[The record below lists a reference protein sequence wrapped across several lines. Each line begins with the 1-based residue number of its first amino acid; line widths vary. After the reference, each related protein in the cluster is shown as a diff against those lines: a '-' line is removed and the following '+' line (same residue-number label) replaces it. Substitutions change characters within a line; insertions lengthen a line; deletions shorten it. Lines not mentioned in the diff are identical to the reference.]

1 MKQTHLN
8 VSHCFR
14 FTDSFFG
21 VLFFCRYKRFF
32 SDASFGATY
41 LHNSGRRKPG
51 IIRIFIRQFSQ
62 NLYVFATRLDGN
74 WTTVNIMK

>member
-1 MKQTHLN
+1 MKQTRLN
-8 VSHCFR
+8 VSPCFR
-14 FTDSFFG
+14 FTDTLSLACSSSAG
-21 VLFFCRYKRFF
+21 MKFF

-51 IIRIFIRQFSQ
+51 IVRIFIRQFSQ